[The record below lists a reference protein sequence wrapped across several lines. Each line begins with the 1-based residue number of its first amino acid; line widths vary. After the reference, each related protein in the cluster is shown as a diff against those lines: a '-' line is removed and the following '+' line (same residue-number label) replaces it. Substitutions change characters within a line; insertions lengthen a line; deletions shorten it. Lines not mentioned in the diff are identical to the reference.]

1 MPLQIQ
7 DYTIR
12 HDLPL
17 PLYYQVKQALYSA
30 ITEKRLVPGECI
42 PPETELMERFG
53 VSRATVRQ
61 AVGELM
67 HSGYL
72 YRHKG
77 KGTFVSAPKV
87 DEGFFS
93 RLESFNEEISR
104 KGLVPSTRV
113 LSLKAAAPIPYIN
126 AQLELAPEER
136 LICLSRLRCADGVPV
151 VFFETYLPYSRY
163 AGLLEQDFVQN
174 SLYSLL
180 ETQYGHRVNR
190 ARRTIEAVL
199 SSPQEAKLL
208 ELKSGAPVFL
218 VKTLAMYNDTIP
230 AEYSVARY
238 SGENNRFTVE
248 VSR

>member
-7 DYTIR
+7 DYAIN

-30 ITEKRLVPGECI
+30 ITEKRLIPGECI
-42 PPETELMERFG
+42 PPETELMERFH

-87 DEGFFS
+87 EEGFFS

-104 KGLVPSTRV
+104 KGLVPSTKV
-113 LSLKAAAPIPYIN
+113 LSLKAVAPIPYIN
-126 AQLELAPEER
+126 GQLGLGEEK
-136 LICLSRLRCADGVPV
+136 LICLSRLRYADGLPV

-163 AGLLEQDFVQN
+163 PGLLEQDFSQN

-180 ETQYGHRVNR
+180 ETQYGHRINR

-208 ELKSGAPVFL
+208 ALKSGAPIFL
-218 VKTLAMYNDTIP
+218 VKTLAMYNDSIP
-230 AEYSVARY
+230 AEYSIARY